1 MAMNM
6 AYKFSDIFKVC
17 DDDNINIDND
27 DDEEEVEEEDD
38 DIDGH
43 HGDYHYLQVTGQLR
57 CAMMITTM
65 RMTMT

>member
-27 DDEEEVEEEDD
+27 DEEEEVEEEEEDD

-43 HGDYHYLQVTGQLR
+43 HGDDHDLQVTGHN
-57 CAMMITTM
+57 
-65 RMTMT
+65 